1 MISLKYYNYSQIG
14 GNDLQTLVKKCNG
27 LNVITASV
35 VDDDFTININDEQQK
50 DEIEI
55 YNRIKSL
62 KDQNKELEVGV
73 MMKNKRNKFI
83 WNKWSKK
90 RGDKT
95 NYELFN
101 EALEASRS
109 STPGSSTPVVGKL
122 KLPTGFKLPGASST
136 TASPTTV
143 PAEYATYAKMKKAG
157 IPKPAVVDKI
167 KRELDKTEEEA
178 QAIYDSLNTAS
189 PTDSPAASPT
199 AEYATYAKMKKAG
212 IPKPAVVDKIKREL
226 DKTEEEA
233 QAIYDSLNTAS
244 PIASPTDS
252 PAASPTR
259 PSRPAFLAGIERGTT
274 FKKKKKPKAKV
285 EKPTVEDFL
294 KSEGKDNFNREEYEI
309 YLDHVKKPEMIRQ
322 MIIKQYEKEKG
333 DAKSEWDK
341 LFTDKGIPVIPPRD
355 LEDKY
360 SPIHDIL
367 QRNGDKYK
375 PLSGGYYTILYS
387 V

>member
-189 PTDSPAASPT
+189 P
-199 AEYATYAKMKKAG
+199 
-212 IPKPAVVDKIKREL
+212 
-226 DKTEEEA
+226 
-233 QAIYDSLNTAS
+233 
-244 PIASPTDS
+244 IASPTDS